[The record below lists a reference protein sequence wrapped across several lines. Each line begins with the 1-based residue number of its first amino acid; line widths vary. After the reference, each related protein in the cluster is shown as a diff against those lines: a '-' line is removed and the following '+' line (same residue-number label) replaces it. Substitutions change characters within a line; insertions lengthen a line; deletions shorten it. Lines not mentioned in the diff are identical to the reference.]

1 MSTFLSDDEVAFR
14 DAVRQFAEGQVKPLV
29 GKMDQEAL
37 MDPGLVKQFFEMG
50 LMGIESP
57 EKYGGAG
64 SSFFMACLAVEEIS
78 RVDGACGVLIDV
90 QNTLVTNAILKWAN
104 DFQKEKYLTKLSKEW
119 VGAYCLSESGS
130 GS

>member
-1 MSTFLSDDEVAFR
+1 MNLSLSEDERSFQSAIREFAEAQITPLISKMDR
-14 DAVRQFAEGQVKPLV
+14 DAE
-29 GKMDQEAL
+29 MDK
-37 MDPGLVKQFFEMG
+37 GLIKGFFEMG

-64 SSFFMACLAVEEIS
+64 LSFFTACLAVEELS
-78 RVDGACGVLIDV
+78 RVDASCGVIVDV
-90 QNTLVTNAILKWAN
+90 QNTLVTNAFLRWAS
-104 DFQKEKYLTKLSKEW
+104 DVQKEKYLPILASKS